1 MITKK
6 EVLDN
11 LSEVKKWIE
20 ESDKIVENKKINITI
35 RHRYTGDI
43 IWESEKTT
51 YKEAVEEAIKS
62 NADLSNADL
71 SNADLSNS
79 YLSNAYLYKTNL
91 SNANL
96 SNANLSNANLS
107 FADLSNAN
115 LSNANL
121 SFAELSNANLNGTLY
136 YMGYGNR
143 NFEALCKAIKTIK
156 HNDGKFD
163 NLVK

>member
-71 SNADLSNS
+71 SNS
-79 YLSNAYLYKTNL
+79 YLSNAYLYKTN
-91 SNANL
+91 
-96 SNANLSNANLS
+96 
-107 FADLSNAN
+107 LSNAN

>member
-62 NADLSNADL
+62 NA
-71 SNADLSNS
+71 
-79 YLSNAYLYKTNL
+79 
-91 SNANL
+91 
-96 SNANLSNANLS
+96 
-107 FADLSNAN
+107 
-115 LSNANL
+115 NL